1 MKPRKRRESV
11 WSSVEVKLCV
21 SVAPCSD
28 VRFCAFPSGPGTC
41 VPFLFLF
48 RMPSYAAIPALM
60 CCMRFSALFLL
71 CCGVNS
77 SWVRLKIRSFDSFSS
92 CFFLALSCDISCTL
106 YCAGIISLISFIVL
120 SFRLCL
126 QGRVWRGNSR

>member
-48 RMPSYAAIPALM
+48 PVEERADAFQYHHPRPYAVV
-60 CCMRFSALFLL
+60 
-71 CCGVNS
+71 CG
-77 SWVRLKIRSFDSFSS
+77 DSGI
-92 CFFLALSCDISCTL
+92 DVL
-106 YCAGIISLISFIVL
+106 YEV
-120 SFRLCL
+120 FRLVFAL
-126 QGRVWRGNSR
+126 LRREQFLGQAQDPFF